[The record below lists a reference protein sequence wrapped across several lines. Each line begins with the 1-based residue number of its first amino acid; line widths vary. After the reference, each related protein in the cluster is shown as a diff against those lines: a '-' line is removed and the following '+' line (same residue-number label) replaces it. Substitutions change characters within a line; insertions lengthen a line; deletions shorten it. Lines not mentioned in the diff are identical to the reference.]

1 MSTKA
6 MVVVEKEPRKF
17 NAIQFNNDGDVPG
30 VKRGYEQT
38 KGNHSA
44 LFISD
49 AMPRSIDCQFC
60 YVLENG
66 NDRYRINAGDWVLF
80 NQKNGASKV
89 VSDKKFKDKYVLAP
103 NRDSL
108 LKAAIADEYGDLG
121 TDSEARK

>member
-6 MVVVEKEPRKF
+6 MVVIEKQPRKF
-17 NAIQFNNDGDVPG
+17 NAIQFNKEGDVPG

-44 LFISD
+44 LLISD
-49 AMPRSIDCQFC
+49 AMPRSMECKFC

-66 NDRYRINAGDWVLF
+66 NDRYRINAGDWVLL
-80 NQKNGASKV
+80 NQKSGAAKV
-89 VSDKKFKDKYVLAP
+89 VSDKKFKEKYVQAP
-103 NRDSL
+103 NSNSILR
-108 LKAAIADEYGDLG
+108 AAIADEYGDLG